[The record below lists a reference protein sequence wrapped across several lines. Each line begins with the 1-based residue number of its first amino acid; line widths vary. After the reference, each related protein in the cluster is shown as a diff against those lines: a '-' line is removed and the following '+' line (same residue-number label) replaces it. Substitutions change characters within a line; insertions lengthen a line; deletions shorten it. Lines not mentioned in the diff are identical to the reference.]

1 MNNKEHI
8 ENVIRNTFRIIR
20 EVYHC
25 QRENKNNLGES
36 SKESRIIFPSSCKGE
51 TRISEQ
57 ELRFIFV
64 EQLNKEIG
72 VQGEKWDVYYSV
84 ETPTKG
90 GKYCFPKKEKGDNT
104 KEKPFYNDP
113 PKIKENGEI
122 DKRGDSANFDLV
134 IFDNRMQR
142 IALIEFKSNN
152 RGDHEKDVFKLE
164 HPIEIGDDKEK
175 MPLRFFIEVIKNAD
189 INTIKSL
196 YDKMGKK
203 ETGIEFRYCVLDD
216 IRLKCLNKKEIE
228 VIKENGG
235 DISELVRNSEHLC

>member
-51 TRISEQ
+51 TRIREQ

-72 VQGEKWDVYYSV
+72 AQGEKWDVYYSV

-90 GKYCFPKKEKGDNT
+90 SKYRFSKGENPVYDDQEDGK
-104 KEKPFYNDP
+104 
-113 PKIKENGEI
+113 
-122 DKRGDSANFDLV
+122 GDSANFDLV
-134 IFDNRMQR
+134 IHDNQFKR
-142 IALIEFKSNN
+142 IALVEFKSNN
-152 RGDHEKDVFKLE
+152 TSKRDHDKDILKLNQKEEIEEK
-164 HPIEIGDDKEK
+164 
-175 MPLRFFIEVIKNAD
+175 PLRYFIEVVKNAT

>member
-25 QRENKNNLGES
+25 QKEKENKLGES

-72 VQGEKWDVYYSV
+72 VRGEKWDVYYSV

-90 GKYCFPKKEKGDNT
+90 NKYCFPQKKKGEDT
-104 KEKPFYNDP
+104 KEEPFYNDP

-122 DKRGDSANFDLV
+122 DTRGDSANFDLV
-134 IFDNRMQR
+134 IFDNRLQR

-152 RGDHEKDVFKLE
+152 RGDHEKDLFKLD
-164 HPIEIGDDKEK
+164 HQKEIGDNIEK
-175 MPLRFFIEVIKNAD
+175 TPLRYFIEVVKNID

-196 YDKMGKK
+196 YGKMGKRR
-203 ETGIEFRYCVLDD
+203 TGIEFRYCVLDE
-216 IRLKCLNKKEIE
+216 IRLKCLNEKEIE
-228 VIKENGG
+228 LIKENGG
-235 DISELVRNSEHLC
+235 DFSELVRNSKHLC